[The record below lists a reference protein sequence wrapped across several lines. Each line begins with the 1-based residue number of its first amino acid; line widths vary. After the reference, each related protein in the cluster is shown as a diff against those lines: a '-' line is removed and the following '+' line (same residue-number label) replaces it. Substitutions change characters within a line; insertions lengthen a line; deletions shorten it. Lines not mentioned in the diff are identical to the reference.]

1 MKGLSDFKGHAIE
14 QIFLETQMGQV
25 NDAQVVW
32 KFGRS
37 VDITTSTRDV
47 WQHNSEYVFP
57 SSASTLSVVSSG
69 ADTQEITIEGLDSD
83 YNAITESINITG
95 TTPVTT
101 TNSFIRV
108 NRAYNSNG
116 TDLVGNV
123 SISSGANLLAYI
135 QSSTNQTLQAIY
147 TVPSGY
153 TAYLFRGMA
162 STSKGK
168 DAQITFKYRL
178 FNKAFRVSETF
189 GLYESSYEAERPF
202 LPMPEKTDL
211 KVSAISSSSGTDVSA
226 QFGLLLMKN
235 STWKEI

>member
-1 MKGLSDFKGHAIE
+1 MKSLSDFKGHAVE
-14 QIFLETQMGQV
+14 QLLLEAQMGQI
-25 NDAQVVW
+25 NDAYVVW

-37 VDITTSTRDV
+37 TDITTSTLDV

-57 SSASTLSVVSSG
+57 ISASTLSAVSTT
-69 ADTQEITIEGLDSD
+69 ADTTEITIEGLDAD
-83 YNAITESINITG
+83 YNTILETINLNGI
-95 TTPVTT
+95 TPVVT

-116 TDLVGNV
+116 ADLTGNV
-123 SISSGANLLAYI
+123 SISDGANLLAYI

-147 TVPSGY
+147 TVPAGY
-153 TAYLFRGMA
+153 TAYLFKGMA

-178 FNKAFRVSETF
+178 FGKAFRVSETF
-189 GLYESSYEAERPF
+189 GVFETIYEADRPF

-226 QFGLLLMKN
+226 QFGLLLLKN
-235 STWKEI
+235 STWKEN